1 MRVFVCMCVYSKSNV
16 VTLSMHKIHCMVKSV
31 ETNNFIT
38 SGIYLRKQF
47 VRSFNIRFRCGTTN
61 EKKKERNIWT
71 DRSVENHMGQTNE
84 RKRRKKNEKK
94 KTRNQIQPH
103 WIDNWAFVITRWKK
117 KKKTKFPRFCWTSN
131 SIKSGEKGHEWK
143 WNRFIW
149 NCGEFLFYFLSH
161 FIQPVVVC
169 DSIILN
175 QVLQSHLIHRTFKVE

>member
-94 KTRNQIQPH
+94 NIRNQIQPH

-117 KKKTKFPRFCWTSN
+117 KKKLNFRDFVERVIQSNRARKDTNGNETVLYEIVENFC
-131 SIKSGEKGHEWK
+131 
-143 WNRFIW
+143 FI
-149 NCGEFLFYFLSH
+149 F
-161 FIQPVVVC
+161 
-169 DSIILN
+169 
-175 QVLQSHLIHRTFKVE
+175 